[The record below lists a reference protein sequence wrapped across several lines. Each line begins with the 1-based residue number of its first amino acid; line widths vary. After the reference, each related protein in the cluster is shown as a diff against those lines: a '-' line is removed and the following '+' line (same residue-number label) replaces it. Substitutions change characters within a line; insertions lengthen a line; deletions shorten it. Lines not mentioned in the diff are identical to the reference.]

1 MTYCMFANTSG
12 EMRQILDSL
21 DEAFEF
27 GYTLRL
33 SADEKLA
40 YEQLIHQ
47 CQRFLKLD
55 ELMRKLPEDTA
66 RHLFE
71 TDDTKYGYIDADELV

>member
-1 MTYCMFANTSG
+1 MTYCMFENTTR
-12 EMRQILDSL
+12 EMDQILNTL
-21 DEAFEF
+21 DEAFEE
-27 GYTLRL
+27 GRQLKL

-55 ELMRKLPEDTA
+55 ELMTGQDEEVDLSDSC
-66 RHLFE
+66 
-71 TDDTKYGYIDADELV
+71 YGYIDADDLV

>member
-1 MTYCMFANTSG
+1 MPSMSYTMFSNTSL
-12 EMRQILDSL
+12 EMRQILNSL
-21 DEAFEF
+21 DEAFEY
-27 GYTLRL
+27 GYTLKL

-55 ELMRKLPEDTA
+55 ELMTG
-66 RHLFE
+66 
-71 TDDTKYGYIDADELV
+71 DDTLFYDDELV

>member
-1 MTYCMFANTSG
+1 MPSMTYCMFENTTR
-12 EMRQILDSL
+12 EMDQILNTL
-21 DEAFEF
+21 DEAFEE
-27 GYTLRL
+27 GRQLKL

-55 ELMRKLPEDTA
+55 ELMTGQDEEVDLSDSC
-66 RHLFE
+66 
-71 TDDTKYGYIDADELV
+71 YGYIDADDLV